1 LGSFVATIKGVKP
14 AALALA
20 KQTKDFTWLPSF
32 ASGLLGSFSTRLT
45 RRKPMSNL
53 DFPFQFATLG
63 KDFDKFFVGFD
74 DQFRH
79 LQKLH
84 DDVTKNIPNY
94 PPYNI
99 RKVDDTH
106 YVIEMAVAGFG
117 QTDIDIEIDGGKLV
131 VKGNAKS
138 DESVNGEFLFKGIA
152 ARDFTRTFAL
162 NDQVEVKD
170 AELFNGMLKIALER
184 LIPEEKKP
192 KKVAVKSASSKQL
205 LTE

>member
-1 LGSFVATIKGVKP
+1 MTNVSFPYA
-14 AALALA
+14 
-20 KQTKDFTWLPSF
+20 F
-32 ASGLLGSFSTRLT
+32 ANIS
-45 RRKPMSNL
+45 
-53 DFPFQFATLG
+53 

-74 DQFRH
+74 DQFRQ

-99 RKVDDTH
+99 KKVDDTH

-117 QTDIDIEIDGGKLV
+117 QSDIEIEIDGGKLV
-131 VKGNAKS
+131 VKGDVKS
-138 DESVNGEFLFKGIA
+138 DETEDNFLFKGIA
-152 ARDFTRTFAL
+152 ARAFTRTFAL

-192 KKVAVKSASSKQL
+192 KKVPVKSKETKQF

>member
-1 LGSFVATIKGVKP
+1 MTNVTFPYA
-14 AALALA
+14 
-20 KQTKDFTWLPSF
+20 F
-32 ASGLLGSFSTRLT
+32 ANIS
-45 RRKPMSNL
+45 
-53 DFPFQFATLG
+53 

-74 DQFRH
+74 DQFNR
-79 LQKLH
+79 LAKMH
-84 DDVTKNIPNY
+84 DDLTKNIPNY

-99 RKVDDTH
+99 KKIDDTH

-131 VKGNAKS
+131 VKGDVKS
-138 DESVNGEFLFKGIA
+138 DELEDNFLFKGIA
-152 ARDFTRTFAL
+152 ARAFTRTFAL

-192 KKVAVKSASSKQL
+192 QKVPVKSKGTKQY
-205 LTE
+205 LTEGDDRNAV